1 MQNNSNELVTNNF
14 YKPSEILGILRNHLA
29 TGQVNQR
36 VVCLRGIYFKGTYI
50 NQYFHTA
57 TDRLVDES
65 TSDELSI
72 SMPLNIR
79 EGLENG
85 NVLTVHGILDRSITN
100 KGLIQ
105 IILKVTEVEMIKE
118 VAVSEDEIKR
128 TELRRIKS
136 EKGFKNVDNIL
147 ESLLYQDK
155 RPQVA
160 LVYAETS
167 ITNEDFE
174 KGVQAA
180 RTHIDFKEHRVSFA
194 KTKTFSQTL
203 RQLDAMNYD
212 VIAIIR
218 GGGAGLEALDEVELL
233 ETLVNINTA
242 WMYGAGHEG
251 EKLFILNI
259 ADKAI
264 AIPHALGTYFRDIT
278 DGVVEKRNNSRAA
291 LVKEVEGQF
300 KKQIE
305 DSNKKNQELTK
316 HLEALQKQ
324 NKEQTEESSKQIAAL
339 TKAQQEAQL
348 QSKVQIEALQK
359 QNKEQ
364 SEESSKQIASLS
376 KAQKEAQE
384 QLKLQTEALKKAN
397 EEAQKLVKT
406 QTESIQKANEEAQK
420 QLKVQIET
428 ANKQNKELHENLAKI
443 TKQYE
448 ETQKQNKLNSDSM
461 QKQLTGLQEDLKK
474 SNENNLIQTKNF
486 GENIAKVTAQN
497 SQLSKELAAA
507 NNKVNA
513 LTNNNSGKVPGWIVI
528 VLIIVLICC
537 VIGLLI

>member
-1 MQNNSNELVTNNF
+1 MPEQPIIPTTANLF
-14 YKPSEILGILRNHLA
+14 KPSEIIGILRNHLA
-29 TGQVNQR
+29 TGQVNQK

-57 TDRLVDES
+57 SDRLVDES
-65 TSDELSI
+65 TSDELTL
-72 SMPLNIR
+72 SMPLNLR
-79 EGLENG
+79 EGYENG
-85 NVLTVHGILDRSITN
+85 NVITVHGILDRTITN

-105 IILKVTEVEMIKE
+105 IVLKVTEVEKLKE
-118 VAVSEDEIKR
+118 LAVSEDEIKR

-147 ESLLYQDK
+147 ESLLYQAK

-180 RTHIDFKEHRVSFA
+180 RTHIDFTEYRESFA
-194 KTKTFSQTL
+194 RPKVFCQKL
-203 RQLDAMNYD
+203 KQLDTMNFD

-233 ETLVNINTA
+233 ETLVNMNTA

-278 DGVVEKRNNSRAA
+278 DGVVQKRNNSRAA

-316 HLEALQKQ
+316 QLEALQKQ
-324 NKEQTEESSKQIAAL
+324 NKEQTEASNKKIEEL
-339 TKAQQEAQL
+339 TKAQKEHEKVVKEMTEQHKKATEEANKLHKTQN
-348 QSKVQIEALQK
+348 ETLQK
-359 QNKEQ
+359 ANTQ
-364 SEESSKQIASLS
+364 L
-376 KAQKEAQE
+376 QE
-384 QLKLQTEALKKAN
+384 QLKTQGKTLTDLQT
-397 EEAQKLVKT
+397 Q
-406 QTESIQKANEEAQK
+406 QQK
-420 QLKVQIET
+420 QQGEFNKSLGQMQET
-428 ANKQNKELHENLAKI
+428 NK
-443 TKQYE
+443 
-448 ETQKQNKLNSDSM
+448 
-461 QKQLTGLQEDLKK
+461 GLQASVNKM
-474 SNENNLIQTKNF
+474 T
-486 GENIAKVTAQN
+486 GELMTARQRVTELE
-497 SQLSKELAAA
+497 SQS
-507 NNKVNA
+507 
-513 LTNNNSGKVPGWIVI
+513 SGSTGYIIVI
-528 VLIIVLICC
+528 IILIILMI
-537 VIGLLI
+537 IGFSM

>member
-1 MQNNSNELVTNNF
+1 MPTSSNNIPSPANLF
-14 YKPSEILGILRNHLA
+14 RPSEIIGILRNHLA

-36 VVCLRGIYFKGTYI
+36 VVCLRGIYFKGSYV

-65 TSDELSI
+65 TSDELSL
-72 SMPLNIR
+72 SMPLNLR
-79 EGLENG
+79 DDLENG
-85 NVLTVHGILDRSITN
+85 NVITVHGVLDRSITN

-105 IILKVTEVEMIKE
+105 IVLKVTEVEKIKE
-118 VAVSEDEIKR
+118 LAVSEDEIKR

-136 EKGFKNVDNIL
+136 EKGFKNVDSLL

-155 RPQVA
+155 RPQIA

-167 ITNEDFE
+167 ITNDDFE

-180 RTHIDFKEHRVSFA
+180 RTHIDFKEYRVSFA
-194 KTKTFSQTL
+194 KTKAFCQTL
-203 RQLDAMNYD
+203 KQLDAMNYD

-233 ETLVNINTA
+233 ETLVNMNTA

-278 DGVVEKRNNSRAA
+278 DGVVQKRNNSRAA

-316 HLEALQKQ
+316 QLEALQKQ
-324 NKEQTEESSKQIAAL
+324 NKAQTEASNKKIEEL
-339 TKAQQEAQL
+339 TKAQKEHEKVVKAMAEQHKKATEEANKLHKTQN
-348 QSKVQIEALQK
+348 ETLQK
-359 QNKEQ
+359 ANTQ
-364 SEESSKQIASLS
+364 L
-376 KAQKEAQE
+376 QE
-384 QLKLQTEALKKAN
+384 QLKTQGKTLTDLQEQQKKQQGEFN
-397 EEAQKLVKT
+397 KSLGQM
-406 QTESIQKANEEAQK
+406 Q
-420 QLKVQIET
+420 ET
-428 ANKQNKELHENLAKI
+428 NK
-443 TKQYE
+443 
-448 ETQKQNKLNSDSM
+448 
-461 QKQLTGLQEDLKK
+461 GLQASVTKMT
-474 SNENNLIQTKNF
+474 NELMT
-486 GENIAKVTAQN
+486 AKQRVIELE
-497 SQLSKELAAA
+497 SQKPS
-507 NNKVNA
+507 
-513 LTNNNSGKVPGWIVI
+513 NSGYIIAIV
-528 VLIIVLICC
+528 VLILLAI
-537 VIGLLI
+537 IGFIL

>member
-1 MQNNSNELVTNNF
+1 MPTEITVQQ
-14 YKPSEILGILRNHLA
+14 YAPSEIISILRNHLA

-65 TSDELSI
+65 SSDELSI
-72 SMPLNIR
+72 TMPLNLR
-79 EGLENG
+79 DDLENG
-85 NVLTVHGILDRSITN
+85 NVITVHGVLDRSITN

-105 IILKVTEVEMIKE
+105 IVLKVTAVEKLKE
-118 VAVSEDEIKR
+118 LAMSEDEVKR

-136 EKGFKNVDNIL
+136 EKGFKNVDSIL

-155 RPQVA
+155 RPKVA
-160 LVYAETS
+160 LVYAESS

-180 RTHIDFKEHRVSFA
+180 RTHIDFTEYRESFA
-194 KTKTFSQTL
+194 RTKAFCQKL
-203 RQLDAMNYD
+203 RQLDGMGFD

-233 ETLVNINTA
+233 ETLVNMNTA

-278 DGVVEKRNNSRAA
+278 DGVVQKRNNSRAA

-305 DSNKKNQELTK
+305 DSNKKNKELTEQLDKLTKSQAEATKQHKEQIEAMQKQHKEQNEKANKQNEELQKKLAELTK
-316 HLEALQKQ
+316 THSEQMGKLQGQLKAQTEASAKQSKEFGESLKKMQDTNGELNKSLQKLTAQ
-324 NKEQTEESSKQIAAL
+324 NTQAAKDLNEAKERSRQLEKQL
-339 TKAQQEAQL
+339 E
-348 QSKVQIEALQK
+348 
-359 QNKEQ
+359 
-364 SEESSKQIASLS
+364 
-376 KAQKEAQE
+376 
-384 QLKLQTEALKKAN
+384 EALKK
-397 EEAQKLVKT
+397 
-406 QTESIQKANEEAQK
+406 
-420 QLKVQIET
+420 
-428 ANKQNKELHENLAKI
+428 NKGCSSGCLGMVAAI
-443 TKQYE
+443 
-448 ETQKQNKLNSDSM
+448 
-461 QKQLTGLQEDLKK
+461 
-474 SNENNLIQTKNF
+474 
-486 GENIAKVTAQN
+486 VTVA
-497 SQLSKELAAA
+497 SAAC
-507 NNKVNA
+507 
-513 LTNNNSGKVPGWIVI
+513 WIVCM
-528 VLIIVLICC
+528 II
-537 VIGLLI
+537 